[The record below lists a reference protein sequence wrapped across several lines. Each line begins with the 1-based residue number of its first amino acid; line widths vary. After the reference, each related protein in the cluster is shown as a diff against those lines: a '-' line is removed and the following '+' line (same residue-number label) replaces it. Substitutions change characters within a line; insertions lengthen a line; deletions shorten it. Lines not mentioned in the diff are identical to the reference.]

1 MNGVRT
7 RCTAPQ
13 VLDYRYYFVIQCAP
27 STRASI
33 QHAPLQNNRRTASV
47 DPNQM
52 GMCVPRTI
60 FQLQQVVCTLT
71 NATYIYAC
79 FACAYKRGEIKNRR
93 KIAAGWSFAEFNYT
107 HPAAKHVL
115 RDKLVCV
122 IVHGRLCVAG
132 VPLVEHGVGEKVWI
146 LIATSISLIKFITK
160 NLNPR

>member
-60 FQLQQVVCTLT
+60 FS
-71 NATYIYAC
+71 
-79 FACAYKRGEIKNRR
+79 
-93 KIAAGWSFAEFNYT
+93 IAAGGMYANYCYI
-107 HPAAKHVL
+107 HLCLFLHVL
-115 RDKLVCV
+115 TSGGKLKTVEK
-122 IVHGRLCVAG
+122 LLLAG
-132 VPLVEHGVGEKVWI
+132 HLRN
-146 LIATSISLIKFITK
+146 LITRTQRRSMFSAI
-160 NLNPR
+160 NLYA